1 MSKGVLNSAIA
12 LACLL
17 LWQVAFAT
25 SAAGA
30 EGWPRTI
37 AHAAGTTS
45 LAAKP
50 TQIVSTSPSLTGIL
64 LAIDA
69 PLVASAA
76 TTRSSI
82 TDDSGFF
89 SQWADVARERKVEVL
104 YSNLSFDIEA
114 IIGSAPDL
122 IIGSSTGADSILQY
136 APQLTAQNLPVV
148 IVDYS
153 NRSWQ
158 EVARELG
165 KATGLEDKADAAI
178 KSFDQYVAKVAGTIP
193 PQKGT
198 ATIIGYNLAGSYSI
212 SKPQSAQGQLLTS
225 LGITVIGLP
234 ESMRS
239 KVLRS
244 SDFDFISHENLSA
257 AATADTLYLLN
268 ATENEVRTF
277 MRDPSLANLPAV
289 KAKRVFALGK
299 SSFRIDYYSGR
310 EMIDLVATQ
319 LKQ

>member
-1 MSKGVLNSAIA
+1 MPRAALNSAIT

-17 LWQVAFAT
+17 SWPIAFAT

-30 EGWPRTI
+30 EAWPRTI
-37 AHAAGTTS
+37 VHVAGTTA

-104 YSNLSFDIEA
+104 YPNLSFDIEA
-114 IIGSAPDL
+114 IIGAAPDL
-122 IIGSSTGADSILQY
+122 VIGSSTGADSILQY

-165 KATGLEDKADAAI
+165 KATGLEDKAEAAI
-178 KSFDQYVAKVAGTIP
+178 MSFDRHIAKVAGTIP
-193 PQKGT
+193 SQKGT

-212 SKPQSAQGQLLTS
+212 SKPQSAQGQLLTA

-234 ESMRS
+234 DSMRS

-268 ATENEVRTF
+268 ATENEVKTF

-310 EMIDLVATQ
+310 EMADLVAAQ